1 MATLL
6 VRNLDD
12 GLVQR
17 LKQRAARNGR
27 SVEAEHRALLEQCLG
42 PVDKAEWFA
51 RAAELRLSMDPIP
64 DGTSLELLREGR
76 DDR

>member
-12 GLVQR
+12 SLVRR

-27 SVEAEHRALLEQCLG
+27 SVEAEHRALLEQSLG
-42 PVDKAEWFA
+42 PVDKVDWFA
-51 RAAELRLSMDPIP
+51 RAAELRRSMAPLAE
-64 DGTSLELLREGR
+64 GTTLELLRESR
-76 DDR
+76 EER